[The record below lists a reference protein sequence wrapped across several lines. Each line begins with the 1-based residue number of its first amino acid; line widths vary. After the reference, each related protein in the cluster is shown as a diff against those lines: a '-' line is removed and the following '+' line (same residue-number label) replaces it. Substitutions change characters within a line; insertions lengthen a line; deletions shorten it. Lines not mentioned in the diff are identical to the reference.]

1 MKKKLLFVLAL
12 ILFVFFSWRVALLII
27 GKTNAGSKRPGRPPV
42 AVEVA
47 EVRRASIRD
56 VRQFTGTVYPQ
67 YQYII
72 APKVSGRIIE
82 ITKRIGDPVKRS
94 EEVARIDDAEYQ
106 QAVLEAE
113 ANLKIAQASLAEF
126 ISQAELAK
134 QELDRVQSLREKG
147 ISSPSELDAAVSNN
161 TAQQARLKL
170 AEAQVDQRQAALN
183 SSRIRL
189 SYTLL
194 TASEPGF
201 VGERYV
207 DEGALLSPN
216 SPVLSVVGIDRVI
229 VQTTIIERD
238 YGRIHVGQE
247 ATVTVDAFPEKKFTG
262 NVSRIA
268 PMLQEASRVAKME
281 VEVNNPVL
289 VLKPG
294 MFARVG
300 VVLAVND
307 SALVVPSQAMV
318 TRHGTNESTGVYMI
332 DQTNGPVARYV
343 PIETGIITPELTE
356 IRSPQIDGLVVTLGQ
371 HLLDD
376 GSPVILPGKEENG
389 SGGRGRR
396 EDQRPG
402 APGKERGK

>member
-1 MKKKLLFVLAL
+1 
-12 ILFVFFSWRVALLII
+12 
-27 GKTNAGSKRPGRPPV
+27 
-42 AVEVA
+42 
-47 EVRRASIRD
+47 
-56 VRQFTGTVYPQ
+56 
-67 YQYII
+67 
-72 APKVSGRIIE
+72 
-82 ITKRIGDPVKRS
+82 
-94 EEVARIDDAEYQ
+94 
-106 QAVLEAE
+106 
-113 ANLKIAQASLAEF
+113 
-126 ISQAELAK
+126 
-134 QELDRVQSLREKG
+134 
-147 ISSPSELDAAVSNN
+147 
-161 TAQQARLKL
+161 
-170 AEAQVDQRQAALN
+170 
-183 SSRIRL
+183 
-189 SYTLL
+189 
-194 TASEPGF
+194 
-201 VGERYV
+201 
-207 DEGALLSPN
+207 
-216 SPVLSVVGIDRVI
+216 
-229 VQTTIIERD
+229 
-238 YGRIHVGQE
+238 VGQE

-356 IRSPQIDGLVVTLGQ
+356 IRSPKIEGLVVTLGQ

-389 SGGRGRR
+389 SGGRGRG
-396 EDQRPG
+396 EGQRPG